1 MNRATVGSSTRA
13 RKAAWAWPAAL
24 AACATAVAIDV
35 GAAELDLARLK
46 AACSAAAAAPSPQRA
61 SALADVA
68 LGEWTKFGQGKIK
81 ETSDDALV
89 MDSAEAPL
97 LSWDKVYQYWVA
109 TRNEPVL
116 RFSYAINT
124 DASGKA
130 NGIARASFVEEAD
143 AVRKAFP
150 ADPERQRRIVSALR
164 RSGIG
169 SVPWSAVFISTVFK
183 LANYAPSEFEGAAAH
198 SLYMRSAM
206 RAYADGRE
214 GYGQLPCDPAWVK
227 PRVGDLVCFSRTAA
241 MKSWGDLLARFEAW
255 RKRPAGSADNFPFE
269 GHCDVVVHVSPNQT
283 TIDTVGGNLSDTV
296 KKSER
301 PTKGGLLVAPAI
313 EAPRGTDWLMVLLL
327 AR

>member
-1 MNRATVGSSTRA
+1 MNRATIRSSSCAPRFA
-13 RKAAWAWPAAL
+13 PAWAAAL
-24 AACATAVAIDV
+24 AACAMAVALDA
-35 GAAELDLARLK
+35 GAAELDTARLQ
-46 AACSAAAAAPSPQRA
+46 AACTAAAAAAPPPRA
-61 SALADVA
+61 SALAEMA

-116 RFSYAINT
+116 RFAYGINT
-124 DASGKA
+124 DTAGKA
-130 NGIARASFVEEAD
+130 TGIARASFIEEAD

-183 LANYAPSEFEGAAAH
+183 LANYSPTEFEGAASH
-198 SLYMRSAM
+198 SLYMRSAL
-206 RAYADGRE
+206 RAYADARD

-241 MKSWGDLLARFEAW
+241 MKSWGDVLARFESS
-255 RKRPAGSADNFPFE
+255 RQRPDSFPFE
-269 GHCDVVVHVSPNQT
+269 GHCDVVVHLSPNQT
-283 TIDTVGGNLSDTV
+283 TVDTVGGNLSDTV

-301 PTKGGLLVAPAI
+301 PTRGGLLVAPAI
-313 EAPRGTDWLMVLLL
+313 EAPRGTGWLMVLVL
-327 AR
+327 RR

>member
-1 MNRATVGSSTRA
+1 M
-13 RKAAWAWPAAL
+13 
-24 AACATAVAIDV
+24 
-35 GAAELDLARLK
+35 
-46 AACSAAAAAPSPQRA
+46 
-61 SALADVA
+61 A
-68 LGEWTKFGQGKIK
+68 LGEWTKFGRGKIK
-81 ETSDDALV
+81 ETSDDDLV

-97 LSWDKVYQYWVA
+97 LAWDKVYQYWIA

-116 RFSYAINT
+116 RFSYGINT
-124 DASGKA
+124 DTAGKA
-130 NGIARASFVEEAD
+130 TGIARASFVEERD
-143 AVRKAFP
+143 AVRKMFA
-150 ADPERQRRIVSALR
+150 AEPERQRRIVSALL

-183 LANYAPSEFEGAAAH
+183 LANYTPAEFEGAASH

-206 RAYADGRE
+206 RAHADARA

-241 MKSWGDLLARFEAW
+241 MKSWDDVLARFEAW
-255 RKRPAGSADNFPFE
+255 RQRPAGSADNFPFE

-313 EAPRGTDWLMVLLL
+313 EAPRGTSWLMVLVLT
-327 AR
+327 R

>member
-1 MNRATVGSSTRA
+1 MNRATSRSSPCAPRTA
-13 RKAAWAWPAAL
+13 SAWRAAL
-24 AACATAVAIDV
+24 AIFAMAAVLDVEAAGLDTARLQAACTAAATAT
-35 GAAELDLARLK
+35 
-46 AACSAAAAAPSPQRA
+46 PPPRA
-61 SALADVA
+61 SALAEMA

-97 LSWDKVYQYWVA
+97 LSWDKVYQYWIA
-109 TRNEPVL
+109 TRNESVL
-116 RFSYAINT
+116 RFAYGINT
-124 DASGKA
+124 DPTGKA
-130 NGIARASFVEEAD
+130 TGIARASFVEEAD
-143 AVRKAFP
+143 AVRKAFS

-183 LANYAPSEFEGAAAH
+183 LANYAPTEFEGAASH
-198 SLYMRSAM
+198 SLYMRSAL
-206 RAYADGRE
+206 RAYADARD

-241 MKSWGDLLARFEAW
+241 MKSWGEVLARFEAW
-255 RKRPAGSADNFPFE
+255 RQRPAGSADSFPFE

-313 EAPRGTDWLMVLLL
+313 EAPRGTGWLMVLVL